1 MSESSVVKKE
11 RYRTPATVRVSN
23 ARLKLSDLYDREADL
38 EERLDNGEDVGEEL
52 DAVRGKIAPL
62 RKIVLR
68 ERDELRRAMNYR
80 TENRIGRSAARTPVM
95 RKNRYGI

>member
-1 MSESSVVKKE
+1 MSESGVIKKLK
-11 RYRTPATVRVSN
+11 YRTPATVKVSN
-23 ARLKLSDLYDREADL
+23 ARLKLSDLYDQEADL
-38 EERLDNGEDVGEEL
+38 EERYDNGEDVGEEL

-80 TENRIGRSAARTPVM
+80 AENGGSRSAARTPVM
-95 RKNRYGI
+95 RKNRFK